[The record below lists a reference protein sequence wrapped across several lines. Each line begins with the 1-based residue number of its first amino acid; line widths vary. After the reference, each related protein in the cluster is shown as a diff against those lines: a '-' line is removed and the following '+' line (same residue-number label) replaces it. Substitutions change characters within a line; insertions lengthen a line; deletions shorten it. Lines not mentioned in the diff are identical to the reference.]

1 MKGLVTLL
9 LIVSITNLL
18 WFPVTDGVHEVL
30 HAMKSRLHSHNH
42 HHTHAHSSTKGHH
55 HDHST
60 HTVEE
65 HSAVKNLLNA
75 FASLDD
81 QKQSITVI
89 LFLFFSAEAIY
100 FFLSTFAGQLLLI
113 PENQKYALCIP
124 PPTPPPL
131 G

>member
-9 LIVSITNLL
+9 FIVSITNLL

-30 HAMKSRLHSHNH
+30 HAMKSRLHSHGH
-42 HHTHAHSSTKGHH
+42 HHTHTHGSKKDHYHSHA
-55 HDHST
+55 
-60 HTVEE
+60 VEE
-65 HSAVKNLLNA
+65 HATVKNLLNA

-89 LFLFFSAEAIY
+89 LFLFFSMEAIY
-100 FFLSTFAGQLLLI
+100 FFLSSFAGQLLPI
-113 PENQKYALCIP
+113 PENRKYTLCIP

-131 G
+131 V